1 MNVLEMRVKFS
12 YIDIGKFQCVILNVR
27 LKFPWNACIE
37 MVFDDTNCFQS
48 ILKIRE
54 YNICLINLTYPVFTY
69 PVCQYII

>member
-1 MNVLEMRVKFS
+1 M
-12 YIDIGKFQCVILNVR
+12 LNVR
-27 LKFPWNACIE
+27 LKFCCID